1 MNSHQPLSK
10 KSSDGRKRTARAAT
24 AWEWLTSPRDVAPA
38 GVPLPSPALTPHTLA
53 LRFGATA
60 VGRLRLQAT
69 CEAIASGYLQGE
81 PMARFFTS
89 QFPYD
94 GEQLD
99 SALSRGELDWPGHQC
114 GMDQI
119 R

>member
-1 MNSHQPLSK
+1 MSSHQPLSK
-10 KSSDGRKRTARAAT
+10 KGSDRRKRTARAAT
-24 AWEWLTSPRDVAPA
+24 AWGWLTSPRHVAPTSR
-38 GVPLPSPALTPHTLA
+38 PLPSPELTPHTPA

-81 PMARFFTS
+81 PMARFLTS

-94 GEQLD
+94 SEQLD
-99 SALSRGELDWPGHQC
+99 SALLRGELDWPRDHC
-114 GMDQI
+114 GLDQI